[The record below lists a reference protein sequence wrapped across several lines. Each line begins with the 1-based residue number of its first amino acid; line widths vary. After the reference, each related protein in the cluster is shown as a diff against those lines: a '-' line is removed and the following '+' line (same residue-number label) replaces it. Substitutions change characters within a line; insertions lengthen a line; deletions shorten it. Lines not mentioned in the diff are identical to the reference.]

1 MIMRLKNQV
10 VEEYLDT
17 DSGELK
23 TKVTSKTFA
32 VKTKTDGF
40 YMTFFENLASFF
52 KINSAKEIFILVELC
67 SRAEYSTGKVMI
79 VSALKKELLEKF
91 DTSDSYFTACLKDLC
106 EKGLLKK
113 LGTGY
118 YQINP
123 LIFWKGDTKERARM
137 LEKGSKHTVTI
148 EFE

>member
-1 MIMRLKNQV
+1 MRLKNQLL
-10 VEEYLDT
+10 EEYLDPET
-17 DSGELK
+17 GLIK
-23 TKVTSKTFA
+23 TKVLSKTYGI
-32 VKTKTDGF
+32 KTKTDGF

-52 KINSAKEIFILVELC
+52 QITSTKEIFILVELC

-79 VSALKKELLEKF
+79 VSALKRELLQKF
-91 DTSDSYFTACLKDLC
+91 ETSDSYFTACLKDLC
-106 EKGLLKK
+106 QKGLLIK

-118 YQINP
+118 YQVNP

-137 LEKGSKHTVTI
+137 LKEGIKHTVTI